1 MEQTLDQQQLHWE
14 AERSR
19 YNSEIA
25 GLTERNNNQMLLI
38 EKLDADITEIKADRD
53 RILNDLADFKLC
65 NETDSKMAQLHSVI
79 AELTQCN
86 ETQQQ
91 RINSDILALNEM
103 TNQRDALQAR
113 LDTVQ
118 ETVKSLYSDA
128 QIISDELL
136 SEAESRDWC
145 SEYDRFVDRVN
156 GRLSRIELQQRIR
169 NYEVSM
175 TATVTFRV
183 QVEATDEDGALEY
196 ANDMSIDLP
205 SSYGSMYDIDIT
217 DLTAD
222 EANLA

>member
-53 RILNDLADFKLC
+53 RLLSSHFDAVS
-65 NETDSKMAQLHSVI
+65 ETDSKMAQLHSVI

-169 NYEVSM
+169 RYEVSM

-183 QVEATDEDGALEY
+183 EVEATDEDGALQY

-205 SSYGSMYDIDIT
+205 SSYGSMYDIDIS